1 MVTSLAGQGDGAGRR
16 GGPILVAEDD
26 RNIASLVE
34 TYLRNAGFA
43 TVTASDGRQALNQLR
58 SARPILVVLDLMLPR
73 VDGWD
78 VCREVRRVSDVPILI
93 LSARDEE
100 MDRVLGFSLGADDYV
115 VKPFSPREL
124 VERVKAILRR
134 AGRAPARLGGTLT
147 AGPLTLDPQKHKVR
161 LAGRPVPLTPL
172 EFKLLQT
179 LMSAPGRAF
188 SREELLD
195 RLYDGGESVITRVV
209 DVHVGK
215 LRQKIQDD
223 PGRPRY
229 IETVHGV
236 GYRFS
241 EDEGGA
247 PGGGR
252 GREP

>member
-1 MVTSLAGQGDGAGRR
+1 MQTERDWRGEGRR
-16 GGPILVAEDD
+16 PAPILVAEDD

-34 TYLRNAGFA
+34 SYLRNAGF
-43 TVTASDGRQALNQLR
+43 TTLSASDGRQALQLLR
-58 SARPILVVLDLMLPR
+58 SNRPALVILDLMLPR

-78 VCREVRRVSDVPILI
+78 VCRELRRTSDVPILI

-100 MDRVLGFSLGADDYV
+100 VDRVLGFSLGADDYV

-134 AGRAPARLGGTLT
+134 TGQAPARAGQPLT
-147 AGPLTLDPQKHKVR
+147 AGRLTLEPLKHKVR
-161 LAGRPVPLTPL
+161 LGEDSVQLTPL
-172 EFKLLQT
+172 EFKLLHT

-195 RLYDGGESVITRVV
+195 RLYDAGENVITRVI

-223 PGRPRY
+223 PARPSF
-229 IETVHGV
+229 IETVHGI
-236 GYRFS
+236 GYRFT
-241 EDEGGA
+241 EGEGA
-247 PGGGR
+247 GP
-252 GREP
+252 